1 MQALFNSKGYHIAN
15 FNNNQLYNT
24 SGDNIGHYL
33 DSYQIFIDMDGKY
46 LGEILYKNRLI
57 FNYSSPYKS
66 INFGM
71 RGNYGSIGS
80 YGNYGNCGSIGLLAN
95 YSDVNL

>member
-57 FNYSSPYKS
+57 
-66 INFGM
+66 
-71 RGNYGSIGS
+71 
-80 YGNYGNCGSIGLLAN
+80 
-95 YSDVNL
+95 